1 MQGSQAPL
9 QPRPKRCFEQ
19 PGLVAESV
27 VALVGLG
34 IRRLGGGHRRPGS
47 RELAP
52 DALDLRTEEADRL
65 AGGAHILALIL
76 AQALAPASDFLELAP
91 IHSAIIPRSARI

>member
-9 QPRPKRCFEQ
+9 QPRPKRRVEQ
-19 PGLVAESV
+19 VGLVAESV
-27 VALVGLG
+27 VELVGLG
-34 IRRLGGGHRRPGS
+34 SRQLGGHRCSGS

-65 AGGAHILALIL
+65 ASGAHILALVP
-76 AQALAPASDFLELAP
+76 AQGLAPASDFLEFAP
-91 IHSAIIPRSARI
+91 IHEAIIPRSARI

>member
-9 QPRPKRCFEQ
+9 QPRAKRCFEQ

-27 VALVGLG
+27 VDLIGPG
-34 IRRLGGGHRRPGS
+34 IRRLGGHRRPRS

-52 DALDLRTEEADRL
+52 DALDLRAEEADRL
-65 AGGAHILALIL
+65 AGGAHILALIP